1 MKVSRK
7 VCEIHRGAILR
18 ITLIRGVSVY
28 EPGDLL
34 SHPSLSSG
42 IQNLRINPRRR
53 SWGEGRARRRGWL
66 IQAREQ
72 NIAAVTNHCHWDL
85 IESCELK
92 TTEERVAEWLR
103 HEIPLVKTFVPIPVV
118 VIIANTPH
126 RAINADCCFVNG
138 QVGIKLAGIL
148 RLEMAIGSQEQRLAL
163 IKIDSVIILSRVK
176 HHVRVVVHSHHV
188 QGCVGVVIRVG
199 RDGLEHSIV
208 VDCEVGNIS
217 QNDIMQ
223 RVSAIHLVSWVKDI
237 EVAGRIPLNGDNI
250 AASKSLSP
258 VGLVGICSVLKL
270 HQSVDDLAVD
280 VEILSSIDFSR
291 GRDEYLRK
299 IWARIAEGIVWSE
312 LPCKILSRWISPQR
326 S

>member
-1 MKVSRK
+1 MEVS
-7 VCEIHRGAILR
+7 EISVVHKSVFLGVA
-18 ITLIRGVSVY
+18 LISRVSVY
-28 EPGDLL
+28 EPRDLL
-34 SHPSLSSG
+34 SHPSLSSS
-42 IQNLRINPRRR
+42 IQNLRINPLRR

-66 IQAREQ
+66 IQTRQQ
-72 NIAAVTNHCHWDL
+72 NITAVTNHCHWYL

-126 RAINADCCFVNG
+126 RAINADCCFING

-148 RLEMAIGSQEQRLAL
+148 RLEMTIGSQEQRLAL
-163 IKIDSVIILSRVK
+163 IKIDSLIILSRVK
-176 HHVRVVVHSHHV
+176 HHVRVVVHSHHA

-208 VDCEVGNIS
+208 IDCEVRNIS

-223 RVSAIHLVSWVKDI
+223 RVSAMYLVSWVKDV
-237 EVAGRIPLNGDNI
+237 EVAGRIPLNGDDI
-250 AASKSLSP
+250 ATCKGLSP
-258 VGLVGICSVLKL
+258 VGLVAIRSFLKL
-270 HQSVDDLAVD
+270 HQSVDGLAED

-291 GRDEYLRK
+291 GRYEYLRK
-299 IWARIAEGIVWSE
+299 IWAWITEGIVWSE
-312 LPCKILSRWISPQR
+312 LPCEILSRRISPQR